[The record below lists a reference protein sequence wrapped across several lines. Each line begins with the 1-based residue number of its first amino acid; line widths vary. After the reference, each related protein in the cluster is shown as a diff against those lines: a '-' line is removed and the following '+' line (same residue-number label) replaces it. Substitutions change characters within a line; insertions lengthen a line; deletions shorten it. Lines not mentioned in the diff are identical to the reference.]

1 MKKIKLMLTSFTL
14 MMTVITVG
22 ATHTAESTSPES
34 TVVKQCGVTNAQ
46 IASYLRNCSHHH
58 VPGAIT
64 DIPGTCN
71 SSVAIENC
79 LTSIVYVADGYV
91 IGHADSGISCE

>member
-1 MKKIKLMLTSFTL
+1 MKTTKLLLTSCI
-14 MMTVITVG
+14 MMAVMSVS
-22 ATHTAESTSPES
+22 ATRTIDASSPES

-79 LTSIVYVADGYV
+79 KTATVFVSEGIIITHSDV
-91 IGHADSGISCE
+91 GISCE

>member
-1 MKKIKLMLTSFTL
+1 MKKIKLLLTSFTL

-46 IASYLRNCSHHH
+46 ISSYLRNCSHHH

-64 DIPGTCN
+64 DIPGSCN
-71 SSVAIENC
+71 SSVVIENC
-79 LTSIVYVADGYV
+79 LTSTVFVSEGIIV
-91 IGHADSGISCE
+91 GHQDYGVSCE